1 MQILIINFFFGLKDH
16 PTSTLITILPTNT
29 TVLRDRTVSLHC
41 STDANPDAHT
51 YHWYFNGNLTGNSSS
66 GVFNITVKEDGEYTC
81 VPENK
86 VGTGSNASV
95 GITAVGE
102 FHIRFSP
109 ILCSQYKDSTS
120 PHHPF

>member
-1 MQILIINFFFGLKDH
+1 M
-16 PTSTLITILPTNT
+16 
-29 TVLRDRTVSLHC
+29 LRDRTVSLNC

-51 YHWYFNGNLTGNSSS
+51 YHWYLNGNLTGAHTYHWYLNGNLTGNSNS

-95 GITAVGE
+95 GITAVCE

>member
-1 MQILIINFFFGLKDH
+1 M
-16 PTSTLITILPTNT
+16 ITILPTNT
-29 TVLRDRTVSLHC
+29 TELRDRTVSLNC

-109 ILCSQYKDSTS
+109 ILCSQYKDSSS
-120 PHHPF
+120 PPPPLLGQPRGWAFKSCMDGVE

>member
-1 MQILIINFFFGLKDH
+1 M
-16 PTSTLITILPTNT
+16 
-29 TVLRDRTVSLHC
+29 LRDRTVSLNC
-41 STDANPDAHT
+41 STDANPDART
-51 YHWYFNGNLTGNSSS
+51 YHWYLNGNLTGNSNS